1 MELMKENKKLTN
13 VGISLHKQGQVLDHL
28 VKRKIPSL
36 DTNQGLR
43 IRFKLGISD
52 NLNFTDSLKRN
63 RTEELLEK
71 KKRLQALLSE
81 LKLLVQAKQNLAALQ
96 PTLKL
101 QEQRLSSS
109 ESS

>member
-36 DTNQGLR
+36 DTNQ
-43 IRFKLGISD
+43 
-52 NLNFTDSLKRN
+52 DSLKRN
-63 RTEELLEK
+63 RTEELLKK

-101 QEQRLSSS
+101 QEQRLS
-109 ESS
+109 

>member
-13 VGISLHKQGQVLDHL
+13 VGISLHKQGQVLDHF

-36 DTNQGLR
+36 DTNQ
-43 IRFKLGISD
+43 
-52 NLNFTDSLKRN
+52 DSLKRN
-63 RTEELLEK
+63 RTEELLKK

-101 QEQRLSSS
+101 QEQRLS
-109 ESS
+109 

>member
-43 IRFKLGISD
+43 IRFKLDISD
-52 NLNFTDSLKRN
+52 NLS
-63 RTEELLEK
+63 
-71 KKRLQALLSE
+71 
-81 LKLLVQAKQNLAALQ
+81 
-96 PTLKL
+96 
-101 QEQRLSSS
+101 
-109 ESS
+109 